1 MRTAACSAIR
11 ACMSRTAR
19 SCRGRSVP
27 TRASRSRRSPIAS
40 PTRSWPSTRGG
51 PSRRPR
57 EHSRGRADDG
67 APGRRQLARVGQGCR
82 VGLPAE
88 RRAERPQTAQAV
100 LVARP
105 AAADRVAQRQDR
117 APQAVRRRSDERR
130 APPLDGGA
138 RPVRSAH
145 RSHGP
150 QSGFVRAR
158 RRHGRGRHVAV
169 RDDPA
174 ARPPLR
180 ADRLHG
186 DRERRDLPGRRRG
199 DVRAE
204 LLRRYDGYRRPIYA
218 VPGNHDWYDGL
229 SGFMFHLCGVETVP
243 PAPKPGLLS
252 RAGLRELLWHRAPR
266 LRGAELAGLRARRD
280 ARPAAGQPA
289 PYWLLDTGPLQLVG
303 IDTGITGG
311 IDRDQ
316 AAWLRRVSAASPKPK
331 FLVTGKPL
339 YVDGRHRA
347 GTIEGEPGRS
357 IDDVVRDPAHNYV
370 AAVGGDIH
378 NYQRYPVDV
387 GGGRTI
393 QYLVSGGGG
402 AFMHATHTIPKLA
415 LDGVDE
421 HEFRC
426 YPLRG
431 DSLSFYSRL
440 YERKWPLVR
449 DVEIDPVQAAA
460 YMAERLGVTATKPD
474 ARDVVVADRTRRAA
488 EQIFPLPGQNR
499 RGLLQSLFSE
509 YFDWNDPP
517 LFKHV
522 LHVEA
527 SDAELRIRCLAATGC
542 AGREAGVLEDHLV
555 AAPDADGNWR
565 WRVIEP

>member
-1 MRTAACSAIR
+1 MSTTGDEQTTA
-11 ACMSRTAR
+11 
-19 SCRGRSVP
+19 P
-27 TRASRSRRSPIAS
+27 
-40 PTRSWPSTRGG
+40 
-51 PSRRPR
+51 
-57 EHSRGRADDG
+57 
-67 APGRRQLARVGQGCR
+67 
-82 VGLPAE
+82 
-88 RRAERPQTAQAV
+88 
-100 LVARP
+100 P
-105 AAADRVAQRQDR
+105 AAANSR
-117 APQAVRRRSDERR
+117 ASVSGAGWDCPLSGELRDLRPRKPFSWLDPRPLIASRNDKIARAKLFGGDPTNDERR
-130 APPLDGGA
+130 RWMAALGLSDPRIDRTDLGERVSFVLAGDTGEGDMSQYVTIPLLDRLSEQTDFMVIVSDVIYPAGGA
-138 RPVRSAH
+138 AMYV
-145 RSHGP
+145 
-150 QSGFVRAR
+150 QNFY
-158 RRHGRGRHVAV
+158 
-169 RDDPA
+169 
-174 ARPPLR
+174 
-180 ADRLHG
+180 
-186 DRERRDLPGRRRG
+186 
-199 DVRAE
+199 DV
-204 LLRRYDGYRRPIYA
+204 YDGYRRPIYA

-229 SGFMFHLCGVETVP
+229 SGFMFHLCGAETAP
-243 PAPKPGLLS
+243 PAPKARLLS
-252 RAGLRELLWHRAPR
+252 RAGLRELLSHRPPR
-266 LRGAELAGLRARRD
+266 LSASQRADLRGRRD

-331 FLVTGKPL
+331 ILVTGKPL
-339 YVDGRHRA
+339 YVDGRHHA
-347 GTIEGEPGRS
+347 GAIEGEPASS

-370 AAVGGDIH
+370 AAIGGDIH

-415 LDGVDE
+415 LDGVSE
-421 HEFRC
+421 HDYRC

-440 YERKWPLVR
+440 YERKWPFVR

-460 YMAERLGVTATKPD
+460 YMAERLGITATKPD
-474 ARDVVVADRTRRAA
+474 ARGVTVTDRTRRAA
-488 EQIFPLPGQNR
+488 EQIFPLPGQNK

-527 SDAELRIRCLAATGC
+527 SSAELHIRCLAATGC

-555 AAPDADGNWR
+555 AAPDADGTWR
-565 WRVIEP
+565 WTVVAP